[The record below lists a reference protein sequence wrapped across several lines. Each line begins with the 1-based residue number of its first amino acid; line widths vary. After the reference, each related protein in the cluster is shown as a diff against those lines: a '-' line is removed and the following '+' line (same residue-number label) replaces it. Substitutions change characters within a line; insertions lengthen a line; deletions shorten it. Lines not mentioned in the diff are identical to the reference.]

1 MVVRMGFLTR
11 KPGLSREAFARHWQG
26 GHGPIAARFPG
37 LRGYIQNLVTDD
49 SQLGI
54 DHRRGS
60 WSVDGI
66 SQLWFDD
73 LAGMNAAIGA
83 AAYAPA
89 LSDEAAFIGAISLVA
104 CETNVVKAPDETL
117 PLIKRMSIL
126 TRPAHVTPEAFK
138 HEWWGFHADAVG
150 KFPGLAG
157 YRQNLV
163 VARGRT
169 ADAVPTADELR
180 IDGVV
185 ELFFHSVDGLKAA
198 FVSPAATVSQA
209 HAKDFISE
217 ITTFL
222 VEPRRV
228 V

>member
-1 MVVRMGFLTR
+1 MIVRMGFLTR
-11 KPGLSREAFARHWQG
+11 KAGLSRAAFAQHWQG

-37 LRGYIQNLVTDD
+37 LRGYIQNLVVDD
-49 SQLGI
+49 RQLAI
-54 DHRRGS
+54 AHRRGD
-60 WSVDGI
+60 WSIDGI

-73 LAGMNAAIGA
+73 LASMDAAIRA
-83 AAYAPA
+83 PNYAPA
-89 LSDEAAFIGAISLVA
+89 LSDETAFIGDISLVA
-104 CETNVVKAPDETL
+104 CETNVVKAPEEGV

-126 TRPAHVTPEAFK
+126 TRPEGMTPETFK
-138 HEWWGFHADAVG
+138 HEWWGFHAEAVS

-169 ADAVPTADELR
+169 LDAVPTAAELR

-185 ELFFHSVDGLKAA
+185 ELFFRSVADLEAA
-198 FVSPAATVSQA
+198 FASPAAVVSQG
-209 HAKDFISE
+209 HARDFIAE

>member
-1 MVVRMGFLTR
+1 MIVRMGFLTR
-11 KPGLSREAFARHWQG
+11 KQGLTRDAFADHWRG
-26 GHGPIAARFPG
+26 GHGPIAARFPS
-37 LRGYIQNLVTDD
+37 LRGYVQNLVTDD
-49 SQLGI
+49 SQLAI
-54 DHRRGS
+54 AHKRGD

-73 LAGMNAAIGA
+73 LDSMDRAIRAPG
-83 AAYAPA
+83 YAPA
-89 LSDEAAFIGAISLVA
+89 LSDETAFIGDISLVA
-104 CETNVVKAPDETL
+104 CKTNVVKAPDKSL

-126 TRPAHVTPEAFK
+126 TRPPQMTAEAFQ
-138 HEWWGFHADAVG
+138 HEWWGFHAEAVS
-150 KFPGLAG
+150 KFPNLAG

-169 ADAVPTADELR
+169 HDAAPSANELR

-185 ELFFHSVDGLKAA
+185 ELFFRNVGDLKAA
-198 FVSPAATVSQA
+198 FASPAATVSQT
-209 HAKDFISE
+209 HALQFIAE